1 MSARILVVDDV
12 PANVKL
18 LEARLSAE
26 YFDVLTAS
34 NGAEALDLCS
44 RSECD
49 IILLDV
55 MMPTWTV
62 SRSAAG

>member
-1 MSARILVVDDV
+1 
-12 PANVKL
+12 

-34 NGAEALDLCS
+34 KWRRALEICARAECH
-44 RSECD
+44 

-55 MMPTWTV
+55 MMPDI
-62 SRSAAG
+62 AASKCAGG